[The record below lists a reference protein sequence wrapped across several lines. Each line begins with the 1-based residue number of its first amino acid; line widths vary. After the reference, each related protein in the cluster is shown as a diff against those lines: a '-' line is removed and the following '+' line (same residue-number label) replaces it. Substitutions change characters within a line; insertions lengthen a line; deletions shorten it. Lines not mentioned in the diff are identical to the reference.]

1 MSLPKFLF
9 IHTKNIVLLLLK
21 FDEFWLLK
29 DYEFLSTI
37 IISIISPWLFIMV
50 PEIKV
55 KNQQGHT

>member
-50 PEIKV
+50 PEIKD

>member
-21 FDEFWLLK
+21 FDKFWLLK